1 MGSGG
6 ERERIRSRVD
16 ELARAG
22 VLVVLVILDRAG
34 ADASITATQSVKFA
48 PGGAVVR
55 AAYLDDYPFP
65 FYVVV
70 RDVRTLPDVLADAV
84 RQWFEAS
91 AGGA

>member
-1 MGSGG
+1 
-6 ERERIRSRVD
+6 
-16 ELARAG
+16 
-22 VLVVLVILDRAG
+22 
-34 ADASITATQSVKFA
+34 VKFA